1 LINIDTPMRTKAPPP
16 LRHRRLH
23 EPLIKA
29 RKAICQAH
37 LAAEVLA
44 GQLQGNKELVI
55 AALNTRVIQ
64 NMAAADL

>member
-16 LRHRRLH
+16 LRHRRHH

-37 LAAEVLA
+37 LATEVVA
-44 GQLQGNKELVI
+44 GELHGNKDLVD

-64 NMAAADL
+64 NMAATDL